1 MALGLPDFFG
11 QNRIMPGQG
20 NAIYQQMLQQYQQNQ
35 SGQIATTDLE
45 YLNKLTE
52 TANNIDTKINR
63 AESKDGY
70 SGNWYDNDSMA
81 NRGGNRGGN
90 RSREPWE
97 PNRRSNANRSMD
109 DRSMDYSRGEDMREE
124 FMERVEML
132 RNKAPD
138 ERTRMKFDKFLNDL
152 R

>member
-1 MALGLPDFFG
+1 MDKKIEVYYELCDFVEDELKEMTKKLRKSGG
-11 QNRIMPGQG
+11 QMT
-20 NAIYQQMLQQYQQNQ
+20 
-35 SGQIATTDLE
+35 STDLE

-90 RSREPWE
+90 RSRESWE
-97 PNRRSNANRSMD
+97 SNRRSNANRSMD
-109 DRSMDYSRGEDMREE
+109 DRSMDYSRGEEMRED

>member
-1 MALGLPDFFG
+1 MDKKIEVYYELCEFVEDELNEMTKKLRKSGG
-11 QNRIMPGQG
+11 QMSAN
-20 NAIYQQMLQQYQQNQ
+20 
-35 SGQIATTDLE
+35 DLE

-90 RSREPWE
+90 RSRESWE
-97 PNRRSNANRSMD
+97 SNRRSNANRSMD
-109 DRSMDYSRGEDMREE
+109 DRSMDYSRGEEMRED

>member
-1 MALGLPDFFG
+1 MDKKIEVYYELCEFVEDELKEMTKKLHKVGG
-11 QNRIMPGQG
+11 QM
-20 NAIYQQMLQQYQQNQ
+20 
-35 SGQIATTDLE
+35 SGTDLE

-52 TANNIDTKINR
+52 TANNIDLKINR
-63 AESKDGY
+63 AESESEY
-70 SGNWYDNDSMA
+70 SGEYWGNSME
-81 NRGGNRGGN
+81 NRGGNRI
-90 RSREPWE
+90 RESKESWE
-97 PNRRSNANRSMD
+97 SGRRSNANRGGRGTSRD
-109 DRSMDYSRGEDMREE
+109 GYSRDDEMQED

>member
-1 MALGLPDFFG
+1 VKIMDKKIEVYYELCEFVEDELNEMTKKLRKSGG
-11 QNRIMPGQG
+11 QM
-20 NAIYQQMLQQYQQNQ
+20 
-35 SGQIATTDLE
+35 STTDLE

-63 AESKDGY
+63 AESKESY
-70 SGNWYDNDSMA
+70 TGNWYDNDSMA
-81 NRGGNRGGN
+81 NRGRN
-90 RSREPWE
+90 RSRESWE
-97 PNRRSNANRSMD
+97 SNRRSNANRSMD
-109 DRSMDYSRGEDMREE
+109 DRSMDYSRGEEMREE

>member
-1 MALGLPDFFG
+1 MMDKKIEVYYELCEFVEDELNEMTKKLRKSGG
-11 QNRIMPGQG
+11 
-20 NAIYQQMLQQYQQNQ
+20 QML
-35 SGQIATTDLE
+35 TTDLE

-63 AESKDGY
+63 AESKESYTGI
-70 SGNWYDNDSMA
+70 WYDDSMA

-90 RSREPWE
+90 RSRETWE
-97 PNRRSNANRSMD
+97 SNRHSNANRSMD
-109 DRSMDYSRGEDMREE
+109 DRIMDYSRGEDMREE
-124 FMERVEML
+124 FMEKVEML

>member
-1 MALGLPDFFG
+1 MDKKIEVYYELCDFVEDELKEMTKKLRKSGG
-11 QNRIMPGQG
+11 QMT
-20 NAIYQQMLQQYQQNQ
+20 
-35 SGQIATTDLE
+35 STDLE

-90 RSREPWE
+90 RSRESWE
-97 PNRRSNANRSMD
+97 SNRRSNANRSMD
-109 DRSMDYSRGEDMREE
+109 DRSMDYSRGEEMREE

>member
-1 MALGLPDFFG
+1 MDKKVEVYYELCEFVEDELKEMTKKLRNTGGKMSA
-11 QNRIMPGQG
+11 N
-20 NAIYQQMLQQYQQNQ
+20 
-35 SGQIATTDLE
+35 DLE

-52 TANNIDTKINR
+52 TVNNIDTKINR

-70 SGNWYDNDSMA
+70 SEDFWGDSMA

-90 RSREPWE
+90 RSRESWE
-97 PNRRSNANRSMD
+97 SNRRSNANRSMD
-109 DRSMDYSRGEDMREE
+109 DRSMDYSRGEEMRED